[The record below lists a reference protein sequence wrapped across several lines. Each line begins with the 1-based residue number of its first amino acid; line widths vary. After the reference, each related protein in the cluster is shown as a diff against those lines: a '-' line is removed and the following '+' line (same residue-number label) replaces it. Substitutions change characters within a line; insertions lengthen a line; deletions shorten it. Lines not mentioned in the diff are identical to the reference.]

1 MSKKSVKCPTC
12 EKKFDYYSSEFRPFC
27 SDKCKNVDLNMWFDE
42 EYKVPSKEIP
52 YELYEKMDDE
62 YEH

>member
-1 MSKKSVKCPTC
+1 MKRSNVKCPTC
-12 EKKFDYYSSEFRPFC
+12 EKLFEYYSSEFRPFC

-42 EYKVPSKEIP
+42 EYKVPSNEIP
-52 YELYEKMDDE
+52 LELYDKMDDE